1 MEGANLTQIYCKY
14 LCKYHSTSLYN
25 YYMLIKMKRKSSN
38 REKDWC
44 YLIQGDQNDF
54 FNKVTFEQTWKM
66 VRNKMSR

>member
-1 MEGANLTQIYCKY
+1 
-14 LCKYHSTSLYN
+14 
-25 YYMLIKMKRKSSN
+25 MLIKMKRKSSN